1 VNLRKTV
8 FLSGGG
14 ARILPASKIQPRPST
29 RPMSSARPPRPA
41 KFSAGAGPREVY
53 ASCARLRA
61 QFRTRETFDRWCAAM
76 DRVGIPRDEA
86 VRAII
91 GG

>member
-1 VNLRKTV
+1 MKTRQTV

-14 ARILPASKIQPRPST
+14 ARILPPSRPERWAGSAPR
-29 RPMSSARPPRPA
+29 RPAAPRPA